1 MYDARKRMHT
11 HVHTRA
17 RTHTRSHTHQGVD
30 LVGLCLQQQQTP
42 DTSPAPG
49 ATGSLIPQ
57 DGSAYAESY
66 MDIQGITDCTVL
78 ETVVDHACAFKT
90 RLTSVRRGSAGIEMD
105 TRADN
110 GQKGRQTPPREAASS
125 TSVRRGSAGAA
136 SSAASTAAAPSSS
149 APAGWGAS
157 MNTHVR
163 ASRGYTLEFWMKI
176 DATTRIPENNGD
188 YQANPTS
195 MRRLVFFSRV
205 SPPRVIATLSLRSAF
220 NDVEFTAY
228 SNCGERTNSAR
239 VSINFPKATP
249 LQPGMWFKISMVYGA
264 VNKYGKRGIQIVEGC
279 VSAFQYMQELDWCDA
294 EDDLIQAIQLPGGVL
309 MSPIEVDLEPVG
321 FKHLQEKYY
330 KQADKIK
337 VRRVLFIRISTYT

>member
-1 MYDARKRMHT
+1 M
-11 HVHTRA
+11 TRA
-17 RTHTRSHTHQGVD
+17 SACTRMCIRARAHTRSHTHQGVD
-30 LVGLCLQQQQTP
+30 LGGLCLQQQQTP

-205 SPPRVIATLSLRSAF
+205 SPPGSLQRCRCAVHSTTSSSRPIVIAGNAPT
-220 NDVEFTAY
+220 
-228 SNCGERTNSAR
+228 
-239 VSINFPKATP
+239 
-249 LQPGMWFKISMVYGA
+249 
-264 VNKYGKRGIQIVEGC
+264 
-279 VSAFQYMQELDWCDA
+279 
-294 EDDLIQAIQLPGGVL
+294 LPGCR
-309 MSPIEVDLEPVG
+309 STSQRQRPCSLECG
-321 FKHLQEKYY
+321 S
-330 KQADKIK
+330 
-337 VRRVLFIRISTYT
+337 R